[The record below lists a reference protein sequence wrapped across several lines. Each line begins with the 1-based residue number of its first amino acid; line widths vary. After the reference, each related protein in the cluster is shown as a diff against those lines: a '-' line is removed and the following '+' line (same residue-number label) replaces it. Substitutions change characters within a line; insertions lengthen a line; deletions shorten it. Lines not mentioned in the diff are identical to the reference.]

1 MQDAIK
7 RLTGLKSEYGN
18 FAPALEKEAQ
28 SIIQSIDEEEKLA
41 IQIKSLMNTGA
52 VRGTA
57 GRLDSSKIDV
67 APLRAC
73 IKKATGIK
81 ICTCKYVV
89 TILLSQVYVYNTLMY
104 FKNIINYM

>member
-41 IQIKSLMNTGA
+41 IQIKSLVNTGA

-81 ICTCKYVV
+81 DKKTAMLKK
-89 TILLSQVYVYNTLMY
+89 SD
-104 FKNIINYM
+104 